1 MLSIRSRDENE
12 KVRQYIEGLMG
23 DASIYYYPRIGLRK
37 TCQTCQFYWTDGSP
51 ISYTNW
57 YGTEPNTINYDC
69 VRF

>member
-1 MLSIRSRDENE
+1 M
-12 KVRQYIEGLMG
+12 EGLMD

-37 TCQTCQFYWTDGSP
+37 TCQNCQFYWTDGSP